1 MTFANLVDPDCQWIE
16 AIVDVNP
23 SKQGKYLAG
32 SRHPIVAPESL
43 HEISPAAVMV
53 LNPNYHDEIAQRLAI
68 VGVTAEIV
76 NMMHDEV
83 MA

>member
-1 MTFANLVDPDCQWIE
+1 
-16 AIVDVNP
+16 
-23 SKQGKYLAG
+23 
-32 SRHPIVAPESL
+32 
-43 HEISPAAVMV
+43 MV